1 MKKNDC
7 LKSYQ
12 LRTLGVAI
20 ATAIFMTGCASTP
33 STPATPAPVE
43 QMAVSRAAVNTA
55 SSAGASEFAPIQL
68 KSAIDK
74 MDTAERAMGAKN
86 YGLARQMA
94 EQAQVDAQLAAAAA
108 RAGKAQKASDALRES
123 NRVLRNE
130 LDRNTGQ

>member
-7 LKSYQ
+7 FKSYQ

-33 STPATPAPVE
+33 TTPAPVE